1 MLSDLEML
9 QSSEEDLEWFNKNS
23 QQIREKFAKQIIAIK
38 DKKIIANAKNNKELL
53 KKLEEE
59 KIDDSEVLIEVISSP
74 NEITIL

>member
-9 QSSEEDLEWFNKNS
+9 QSSEEDLEWFNENS

-53 KKLEEE
+53 RKL
-59 KIDDSEVLIEVISSP
+59 
-74 NEITIL
+74 